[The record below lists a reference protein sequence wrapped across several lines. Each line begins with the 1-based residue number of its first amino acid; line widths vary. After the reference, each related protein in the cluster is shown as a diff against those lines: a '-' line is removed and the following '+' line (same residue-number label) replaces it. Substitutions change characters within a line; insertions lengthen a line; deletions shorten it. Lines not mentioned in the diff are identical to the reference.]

1 MPRFTNG
8 LKIVTDLID
17 CNRDII
23 DVNKANE
30 SLESVISKIGKA
42 TNYILRDELDDK
54 IKETDLK
61 ICTNSKFEVMQVC
74 NCIESYI
81 ETKVK
86 PAKADGLPQAPHK
99 TSVAAQSY
107 HSDPLHQSANRKQNL
122 ILDRN
127 HKSSKSSSKSSSSSS
142 SKLESIPH
150 QSPPLHT
157 SYLHLKDVKHQNSM
171 SH

>member
-1 MPRFTNG
+1 MR
-8 LKIVTDLID
+8 
-17 CNRDII
+17 
-23 DVNKANE
+23 
-30 SLESVISKIGKA
+30 
-42 TNYILRDELDDK
+42 
-54 IKETDLK
+54 
-61 ICTNSKFEVMQVC
+61 

-86 PAKADGLPQAPHK
+86 PAKADSLPQTPRR

-107 HSDPLHQSANRKQNL
+107 HSDPLHQSVNRKQNL

-127 HKSSKSSSKSSSSSS
+127 HKGSKSSSKSSSNSS

-157 SYLHLKDVKHQNSM
+157 SYFLLERRKT
-171 SH
+171 